1 MTDTAHDALAA
12 LTAEAEAMSQRYE
25 EEERAWQAQHSA
37 GTVPDAERRGAESD
51 QRTPLALLQETIA
64 SSRTLLDQAEPPS
77 RVPLVGDSG
86 GAAEE

>member
-37 GTVPDAERRGAESD
+37 GNVPDAESRGAESD
-51 QRTPLALLQETIA
+51 QRTPLALLQETSA

-86 GAAEE
+86 GEAGE